1 MIRRVFSASTRET
14 NAIEAINLLR
24 ETGKG
29 IILKRQDEIKNG
41 GDDLPLDLLACI
53 LKTCESDNETI
64 TMENLIDEFV
74 TSVFLWW
81 NVDMIQQLPC
91 FHRS

>member
-81 NVDMIQQLPC
+81 NVDMIQQLPDGT
-91 FHRS
+91 